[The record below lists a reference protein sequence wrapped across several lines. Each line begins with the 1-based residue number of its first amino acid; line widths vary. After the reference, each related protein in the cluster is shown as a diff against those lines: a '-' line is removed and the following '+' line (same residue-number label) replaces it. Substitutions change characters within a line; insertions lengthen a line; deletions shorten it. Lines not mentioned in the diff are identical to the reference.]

1 MKMKRA
7 QQRAAEEEGER
18 IIVVGRVGEGVGA
31 NETKERGGGEGHAKG
46 AHKYKCFRSCG
57 IEIKT
62 RRRKSTRR
70 RRRRRSKMK

>member
-1 MKMKRA
+1 MKMKTEA
-7 QQRAAEEEGER
+7 RAAKEEGEGER

-31 NETKERGGGEGHAKG
+31 IDTKERGEGYAKG

-62 RRRKSTRR
+62 RRRRSTRR
-70 RRRRRSKMK
+70 RRRRCKMK